1 MYNFIVGAYG
11 KIILMI
17 AKSLPDLFFEQSK
30 KFKNKVAVEYRIRR
44 DEPFRSLL
52 WGHLATKVKELA
64 YGFVEL
70 GLRKGDNV
78 AILSNTRYEWAI
90 CDFAILSCGGVV
102 VPIYPTLGEQ
112 SINYILNNSECRLVI
127 LEDKGQLQK
136 IRSQWDKL
144 PNIKYA
150 IVIEDLGDL
159 PEHDPRILSIKR
171 IIDKGKLNFS
181 KDPYLIEKHLNEI
194 NTTDLATIIYTSGTT
209 GQPKGVMLTHKNI
222 LSVLEVL
229 PKAVPF
235 KSRDKLLSFLPLSH
249 VFERV
254 AGLHYAVSIGTTIS
268 YCSSM
273 EQIGPSLK
281 DSGATIMLVVPRI
294 LEKIYSKIYLQA
306 DSFSKFKKDL
316 FNWAISVGKKALSL
330 QNNSK
335 GLQELLNLDLL
346 KYKLANLIVFSN
358 IKKKL
363 APSLKCFIS
372 GGAPLSPE
380 VTEFFQIIGI
390 PVLEGY
396 GLTETAAP
404 ATVNSENDFK
414 LGTVGKPLSNVQ
426 IKIAEDGEILIKG
439 PNVFIGYYKNEKA
452 TQDVFKD
459 GWFLSG
465 DIGCLDED
473 GFLKI
478 TDRKKDIIVNSAGK
492 NIAPQNIE
500 NAVKISPFISNVI
513 VIGDKKKYLSAL
525 VTLDQALIHKYA
537 TDNKIPHNDDLIG
550 LCKNLKI
557 IKLINEEIKLKM
569 VDFADY
575 EQIRK
580 FTILPNDF
588 TVESN
593 EITPTLKLKRKYI
606 EEKYKQL
613 IDAMYPSE

>member
-1 MYNFIVGAYG
+1 
-11 KIILMI
+11 MI
-17 AKSLPDLFFEQSK
+17 AKSLPELFFEQSK
-30 KFKNKVAVEYRIRR
+30 KFKNKVLVEYRLRR
-44 DEPFRSLL
+44 NEPFRSLI

-64 YGFVEL
+64 YGLVEL

-112 SINYILNNSECRLVI
+112 NVNYILNNSECGLVI

-136 IRSQWDKL
+136 IRSQWGKL
-144 PNIKYA
+144 PKIRYA

-181 KDPYLIEKHLNEI
+181 KDPYLIEKRLDEI

-229 PKAVPF
+229 PKVVPF

-254 AGLHYAVSIGTTIS
+254 GGLHYAVSTGTTIS

-273 EQIGPSLK
+273 EQVGPSLK

-294 LEKIYSKIYLQA
+294 LEKIYSKIYLQL

-316 FNWAISVGKKALSL
+316 FNWAISVGKKALLL
-330 QNNSK
+330 QGSK
-335 GLQELLNLDLL
+335 GLLNLDLL
-346 KYKLANLIVFSN
+346 KYKLADLFIFSN
-358 IKKKL
+358 IRKKL
-363 APSLKCFIS
+363 APSLKYFIS
-372 GGAPLSPE
+372 GGAPLSPQIG
-380 VTEFFQIIGI
+380 EFFQIIGI

-404 ATVNSENDFK
+404 VTVNSENDFK
-414 LGTVGKPLSNVQ
+414 VGTVGKPLPNVQ
-426 IKIAEDGEILIKG
+426 VKIAEDGEILIKG
-439 PNVFIGYYKNEKA
+439 PNVFNGYYKNEKA
-452 TQDVFKD
+452 TKEVFKD

-465 DIGCLDED
+465 DIGSLDKD
-473 GFLKI
+473 GFLNI

-500 NAVKISPFISNVI
+500 NAVKTSPFISNVI
-513 VIGDKKKYLSAL
+513 VIGDKRKYLSAL
-525 VTLDQALIHKYA
+525 ITLDQTLIHKYA
-537 TDNKIPHNDDLIG
+537 FENKVPHNEDLES
-550 LCKNLKI
+550 LCKNPKI
-557 IKLINEEIKLKM
+557 IELISEEIKLKT

-580 FTILPNDF
+580 FTILPDDF
-588 TVESN
+588 TIESN
-593 EITPTLKLKRKYI
+593 EITPTLKVKRGFV
-606 EEKYKQL
+606 EDKYKQV